1 MFGKSMGKLH
11 LKKLNIN
18 ALRNNVAGN
27 HSIYLSV
34 VLFIEK
40 KKTSLF
46 TLFADNTVVCCMIE

>member
-1 MFGKSMGKLH
+1 MGKLH

-34 VLFIEK
+34 VLFIGK
-40 KKTSLF
+40 KDFIIHPL
-46 TLFADNTVVCCMIE
+46 CR